1 MMRAG
6 LRVALAG
13 CGMMLAGATTG
24 PAQDAKQAPSP
35 PFRLEM
41 NVDRLLVP
49 VVVRDR
55 QGHII
60 NDLKQEDFQ
69 VFDNNKVRP
78 VSRFTVERR
87 GATVPAQAPPPTAET
102 NQPATLPHRI
112 TVFLFDDMHL
122 SVEDLAHARVAG
134 TGVLAGALTGTDMA
148 AVVSVSGAVNT
159 GLTRDREKLQT
170 AVGKLS
176 PHSIFRADTSDCPAT
191 CPPKVRCKKPDS
203 GLNTLPR

>member
-1 MMRAG
+1 MRAG

-87 GATVPAQAPPPTAET
+87 GATVPACNQVAAFMNQVEAQAGK
-102 NQPATLPHRI
+102 
-112 TVFLFDDMHL
+112 
-122 SVEDLAHARVAG
+122 S
-134 TGVLAGALTGTDMA
+134 
-148 AVVSVSGAVNT
+148 
-159 GLTRDREKLQT
+159 LTRLQ
-170 AVGKLS
+170 ANQLLNAAAQ
-176 PHSIFRADTSDCPAT
+176 IRAALGC
-191 CPPKVRCKKPDS
+191 R
-203 GLNTLPR
+203 